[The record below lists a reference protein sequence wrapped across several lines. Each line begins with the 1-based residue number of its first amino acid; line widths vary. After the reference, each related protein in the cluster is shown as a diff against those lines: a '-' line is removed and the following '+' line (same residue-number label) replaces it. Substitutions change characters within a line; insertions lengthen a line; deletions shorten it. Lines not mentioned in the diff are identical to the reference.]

1 MTTEYKGLQG
11 QINYVKQTIRIKE
24 QLGKDAS
31 FEKELIK
38 EWRRYLR
45 GGDKHHLWLSH
56 SYAARHQEKLA
67 VAPPDTL

>member
-1 MTTEYKGLQG
+1 MVETYKGLQG
-11 QINYVKQTIRIKE
+11 QIRYVKETIAIKK
-24 QLGKDAS
+24 QLGKDTS
-31 FEKELIK
+31 FEEELIK

-56 SYAARHQEKLA
+56 SYAARHKEKLA